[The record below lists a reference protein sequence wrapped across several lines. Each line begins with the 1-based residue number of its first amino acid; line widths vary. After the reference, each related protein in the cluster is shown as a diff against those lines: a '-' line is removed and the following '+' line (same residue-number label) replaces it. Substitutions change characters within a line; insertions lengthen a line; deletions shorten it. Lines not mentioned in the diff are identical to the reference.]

1 MHFSYLYSRLRACQI
16 FARPIGK
23 QQDTRLKVNLSES
36 LSRHTSFI
44 KEEVNRL
51 MTLHQCKLDFTVFEE
66 LHKMSHFTY
75 NIASE
80 AS

>member
-36 LSRHTSFI
+36 LSRLFLSEQ
-44 KEEVNRL
+44 KVEVNRS
-51 MTLHQCKLDFTVFEE
+51 MTLHQCKLDFLLPFA
-66 LHKMSHFTY
+66 K
-75 NIASE
+75 
-80 AS
+80 